1 MHALRKCRVSV
12 HAREYITNTVNARK
26 VCNRRN
32 CCTGQNEQTAKMNR
46 REVTETDMYE
56 TDMKPYVW
64 IWMIIARLLVDT
76 GSGVCMPMGT
86 I

>member
-1 MHALRKCRVSV
+1 
-12 HAREYITNTVNARK
+12 
-26 VCNRRN
+26 
-32 CCTGQNEQTAKMNR
+32 MNR